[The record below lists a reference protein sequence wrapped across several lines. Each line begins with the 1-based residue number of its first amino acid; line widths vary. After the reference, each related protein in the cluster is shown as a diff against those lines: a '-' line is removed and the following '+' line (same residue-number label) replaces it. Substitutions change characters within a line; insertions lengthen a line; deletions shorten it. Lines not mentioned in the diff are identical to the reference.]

1 MRLRIGGQLALL
13 LSIPLVLLVVITIA
27 ASIFF
32 VRVAAANEQQMA
44 STALQAKIHDINP
57 EVYAERFWNRGFFL
71 TGKVANLRTA
81 VTFAARAQ
89 ADLQYARDHAA
100 LIEGIGPAVEAVTDQ
115 LAVVA
120 GNSQKI
126 VAASRRRRQDI
137 LDAYAGVHT
146 PAADALSSLL
156 KQQAADTNVLNTD
169 IDALT
174 ALVSTRAAADGAAI
188 GTTIV
193 QARAFMIVLGI
204 LALAVTAI
212 AGALLARR
220 LRARLIAISGSL
232 REIVA
237 TDFAELGE
245 VLSALARGDMTMR
258 FTSARAALPARGSD
272 EIADLIESY
281 NELAAGLGSIAT
293 RTNHGIANLNVALG
307 HVSETAAELTVASK
321 QVSIASGQAAA
332 AVHQI
337 AVSVDRVA
345 AGAGEQATSLSSAG
359 SAIEELA
366 RAAQQIAEGTQL
378 QAYAMDQAVEAVRN
392 LDTDIDTLV
401 DHGRTLAASAES
413 ANSQAS
419 GGSSAVDATATAMRN
434 LHERTTTAQSA
445 MTELET
451 RSIAVAEIVRT
462 IEEIADQT
470 NLLALNAAIEA
481 ARAGEHGRGFA
492 VVADEVRKLAE
503 RSSLAT
509 REISTILSAIR
520 RETLSAAE
528 ALRVSADSMNTG
540 LSLAQSAASALESV
554 GDAISSTNRVAGE
567 LAQRSEFMQQSSSQL
582 TENIGSASAIVSEN
596 AAAASQMRLTT
607 DTIARAVTPLMET
620 AQQQSAASQDVSV
633 ATTELAASVQE
644 MDGTARTL
652 HEQAERLRSVVA
664 TFQITVLPAP
674 EMRPELAP
682 AAERIGQLALA

>member
-1 MRLRIGGQLALL
+1 MRLRIGGQLAVL
-13 LSIPLVLLVVITIA
+13 LSIPLVLLVIVTIA
-27 ASIFF
+27 ASVFF
-32 VRVAAANEQQMA
+32 VRVAAANEQQIA
-44 STALQAKIHDINP
+44 STGLRARIHDINFQ
-57 EVYAERFWNRGFFL
+57 VYAERFWNRGFFL
-71 TGKVANLRTA
+71 TGKMANLRTGA
-81 VTFAARAQ
+81 RFAARAQ
-89 ADLQYARDHAA
+89 ADLQYAREHEA
-100 LIEGIGPAVEAVTDQ
+100 IVEGIGPAVDAVTSQ
-115 LAVVA
+115 LEVVA
-120 GNSQKI
+120 TNSKQL
-126 VAASRRRRQDI
+126 VSAARKRRQDI
-137 LDAYAGVHT
+137 LDAYAGIHT
-146 PAADALSSLL
+146 PAADALSALL
-156 KQQAADTNVLNTD
+156 KRQAADTNVLNTD
-169 IDALT
+169 IDAL
-174 ALVSTRAAADGAAI
+174 AGLVSDRAASDGAAI
-188 GTTIV
+188 GTMIA
-193 QARAFMIVLGI
+193 QARMTMIALGI
-204 LALAVTAI
+204 LALTVTAI
-212 AGALLARR
+212 AGSILARR
-220 LRARLIAISGSL
+220 MRSRLIAISTSL

-245 VLSALARGDMTMR
+245 VLSALSRGDMTMR
-258 FTSARAALPARGSD
+258 FTSARIALPARGSD
-272 EIADLIESY
+272 EINDLIVSY
-281 NELAAGLGSIAT
+281 NELAEGLGSIAT
-293 RTNHGIANLNVALG
+293 RTNLGIANLNVALG
-307 HVSETAAELTVASK
+307 RVSETAAELTVASK
-321 QVSIASGQAAA
+321 QVSIASSQAAA
-332 AVHQI
+332 AVDQI

-378 QAYAMDQAVEAVRN
+378 QSYAMEQAVEAVRN
-392 LDTDIDTLV
+392 LDTDIDALV

-413 ANSQAS
+413 ADTQAS

-434 LHERTTTAQSA
+434 LHERTTTAQTA

-451 RSIAVAEIVRT
+451 RSIAVAEIVST

-509 REISTILSAIR
+509 REISNILSAIR

-528 ALRVSADSMNTG
+528 ALRVSADSMNDG
-540 LSLAQSAASALESV
+540 LSLAQSAAGALASV
-554 GDAISSTNRVAGE
+554 GEAISSTNRVAGE

-582 TENIGSASAIVSEN
+582 TENIGNASAIVSEN

-607 DTIARAVTPLMET
+607 DTIARAVSPLMQT

-652 HEQAERLRSVVA
+652 HEQAERLRGVVA
-664 TFQITVLPAP
+664 TFRISVLPVA
-674 EMRPELAP
+674 ETLPELAP
-682 AAERIGQLALA
+682 GAGHSGQLALA